1 MVSAKTR
8 LKESVERNRKVREA
22 MLKLKANL
30 EKAEQK
36 SELDRQRAP
45 ESTKTPDLG

>member
-22 MLKLKANL
+22 MLKIKDTL
-30 EKAEQK
+30 EKEEQK
-36 SELDRQRAP
+36 SELDRQRVP
-45 ESTKTPDLG
+45 ENTKPSEV